1 MATATFKHG
10 ITVTEV
16 SNGTRTL
23 VALSTAVIGLVA
35 TAADADAATFPLDR
49 PALITD
55 IETAIGRAG
64 VTGTLA
70 NCLRAIADQT
80 RPILVV
86 VRVAE
91 GDDAAETASNIIG
104 TTTDTGQRTGM
115 QALLAAQAQLGV
127 RPRIIGAPGLESQAV
142 TAALAIVAKK
152 LRGFAYARALG
163 ETVAAAITY
172 RANFSERELMLL
184 MPDFVAFDTA
194 ASANVTSYAAARA
207 LGLRALIDEQTGP
220 QKTLSNV
227 PVSGVVGLTEDI
239 YWDIEDQDT
248 DAGLLNAADVT
259 ALIRTDNG
267 FRFWGNRTCS
277 ADPLFAFEST
287 VRVAQLIADTVA
299 RGMVWALDKPLTRS
313 LAKDIIETINGFFAT
328 LKAGGVILGARAWF
342 DEANNSV
349 IDLKAGKLRIDYDY
363 TVPPPLEDLGF
374 IQRITDVY
382 FADFASQLT
391 EAA

>member
-142 TAALAIVAKK
+142 TAALALVAKK
-152 LRGFAYARALG
+152 LRGFAYARAQG

-207 LGLRALIDEQTGP
+207 RGLRALIDEQTGP

-227 PVSGVVGLTEDI
+227 PVSGVVGMTKDI

-313 LAKDIIETINGFFAT
+313 LAKDIIETINGFFGT

-391 EAA
+391 EAV

>member
-227 PVSGVVGLTEDI
+227 PVSGVVGLTKDI